1 MMFKRIWQ
9 RTVAMVALLVVT
21 TLMVPAVVAQQ
32 IDPRV
37 LQQLGGAAGTQVT
50 PSQRLDAARERD
62 VDSAEG
68 SQGLTAEEQE
78 VRRQQ
83 SRTKLQALYVPSAI
97 EKEFRSR
104 TGATELRLFGYDL
117 FRSTEGSGGALTGAV
132 GGNYIIGV
140 GDELIVSFQGATN
153 NSVAARVD
161 REGRLI
167 VGQLA
172 PIRAA
177 GRSLADV
184 SNELSATTRRTLL
197 GTDVSISVGSVRNI
211 TVLVGGEVERPGQY
225 QITALSDLTTALA
238 KAGGIRQGGTLRS
251 VRIVRTN
258 GSVMT
263 VDLYGLLGIGIPPR
277 VSLQD
282 GDRVIVPVIGDTVA
296 VTGIVV
302 RPGIYELRGRMS
314 VQSLVEYAG
323 GALRPRGY
331 ALTVSRIGA
340 DGRENF
346 IRALGS
352 AQTLV
357 AGDAVQVI
365 AGSAG
370 GVEGRVSL
378 RGSVAN
384 PGVRPLTAARTVRE
398 LLGEASELR
407 SGTYM
412 PMAVLVRRDPVTS
425 ADFIEPVNLIE
436 ALKDAPSVPTRN
448 EDRLYV
454 FSLADIQFLSQP
466 AVRRILLGQ
475 ANGSSQC
482 RALQRLEALVN
493 AGGQSQATTRAAG
506 AETATSAAN
515 VGTDATDEQCPAVFE
530 DNVDLLP
537 VLIENSVGV
546 GGAVRRPGSYPVAT
560 ATSAEVLVAV
570 SGGFTAQVS
579 DVVLD
584 VIRSGA
590 GLSKVSSVTVSRDG
604 RELAALTLLPG
615 DNLRVNASQPQ
626 LELGSVLLSGEF
638 QRPGLYAIRAGETLG
653 QLIARAGGLTPLAYP
668 YGAIFTRLSVK
679 QAQQEGFRRTAR
691 ELNSGLFLAAT
702 RRNGG
707 GDSLAGLIPLI
718 TQLETVEALGRMVIE
733 ADPRV
738 LVARS
743 DLDTVLESGDAITIP
758 KTPNYV
764 LALGDLSNPGA
775 LQFTSGKSP
784 FDYLRDAGGF
794 QATAD
799 SGRAFLVL
807 PNGTAQRIRASV
819 WTRSNNI
826 VPPGSTIIVPKNLDP
841 FRPLNLARDL
851 TAILGQV
858 AISLASVAVLAK
870 Q

>member
-1 MMFKRIWQ
+1 MFDRFWQ
-9 RTVAMVALLVVT
+9 RKAAVVLLFAALT
-21 TLMVPAVVAQQ
+21 PMAPAAVAQQ

-62 VDSAEG
+62 VVSPE
-68 SQGLTAEEQE
+68 SPQLLTAEEQE

-132 GGNYIIGV
+132 SGNYIIGV

-153 NSVAARVD
+153 NSVTARVD

-167 VGQLA
+167 VGQLS

-177 GRSLADV
+177 GRSLAEV
-184 SNELSATTRRTLL
+184 SSELSAATRRTLL
-197 GTDVSISVGSVRNI
+197 GTDVSLSVGSVRNI

-225 QITALSDLTTALA
+225 QITALSDLTTVLA
-238 KAGGIRQGGTLRS
+238 KAGGIRQGGTLRN
-251 VRIVRTN
+251 VRILRAN
-258 GSVMT
+258 GGAMT

-277 VSLQD
+277 VGLQD

-302 RPGIYELRGRMS
+302 RPGVYELRGRMS

-331 ALTVSRIGA
+331 DLTVSRIGS

-346 IRALGS
+346 TRALGN
-352 AQTLV
+352 AQMLV

-365 AGSAG
+365 AGSGG

-378 RGSVAN
+378 RGSVVN
-384 PGVRPLTAARTVRE
+384 PGVRALAAARTVRE

-425 ADFIEPVNLIE
+425 ADFFQPVNLIE

-454 FSLADIQFLSQP
+454 FSQADIQFLSRP

-475 ANGSSQC
+475 ANGVPQC

-506 AETATSAAN
+506 AETATEIAN
-515 VGTDATDEQCPAVFE
+515 VGTGASDEQCPAVFE
-530 DNVDLLP
+530 DNIDLLP

-560 ATSAEVLVAV
+560 GTSAEVLVAV
-570 SGGFTAQVS
+570 SGGLTAHAS
-579 DVVLD
+579 NIMLD
-584 VIRSGA
+584 VISSKAR
-590 GLSKVSSVTVSRDG
+590 LSPISSVAISRDG
-604 RELAALTLLPG
+604 KELAELTLLPG

-653 QLIARAGGLTPLAYP
+653 QLITRAGGLTPLAYP

-691 ELNSGLFLAAT
+691 ELNSGLLFAAT
-702 RRNGG
+702 RRNGD

-718 TQLETVEALGRMVIE
+718 TQLETVEAPGRMVIE
-733 ADPRV
+733 ADPRILAV
-738 LVARS
+738 RL
-743 DLDTVLESGDAITIP
+743 DLDTVLESGDAIMIP

-764 LALGDLSNPGA
+764 LALGDISNPGA
-775 LQFTSGKSP
+775 LQFVSGKSS
-784 FDYLRDAGGF
+784 FDYLREAGGV

-799 SGRAFLVL
+799 SSRAFLVL
-807 PNGTAQRIRASV
+807 PNGTAQPIRASV
-819 WTRSNNI
+819 WKRSNSL

-841 FRPLNLARDL
+841 FRPLDFARDL
-851 TAILGQV
+851 TTIVGQL
-858 AISLASVAVLAK
+858 ATSLASIAILSRR
-870 Q
+870 